1 MKLIR
6 RNIITVDEAEKLME
20 KYYEGSTTVAEENQL
35 RTFLAQSNVP
45 PQFETEKTIFGY
57 YESKKD
63 RKNFRLQ
70 PYLRWAAAAVIAA
83 GVIIPVSIF
92 QASGKTNYA
101 YINGVKITDT
111 QEIISLA
118 QTTIN
123 YVSDNNEV
131 EDGLDN
137 LKNDETIKNQL
148 DAFSEIEL

>member
-45 PQFETEKTIFGY
+45 PQFEAEKTIFGY

-70 PYLRWAAAAVIAA
+70 PYLRWAAAAVITA
-83 GVIIPVSIF
+83 GVIISVSIF

-118 QTTIN
+118 HSTIN

>member
-1 MKLIR
+1 MKLKR
-6 RNIITVDEAEKLME
+6 RNIITVQEAEKLME

-35 RTFLAQSNVP
+35 RTFLSQSNVP
-45 PQFETEKTIFGY
+45 ERYEAEKAIFGY
-57 YESKKD
+57 YESKKA
-63 RKNFRLQ
+63 RKHFRLQ
-70 PYLRWAAAAVIAA
+70 PYLKWAAAAAIVA
-83 GVIIPVSIF
+83 GIIIPVSIF

-101 YINGVKITDT
+101 YINGVKITNT

-118 QTTIN
+118 HTTIN

>member
-45 PQFETEKTIFGY
+45 PQFEAEKTIFGY

-101 YINGVKITDT
+101 YINGVRITNT

>member
-6 RNIITVDEAEKLME
+6 RDIITVDEAEKLME

-45 PQFETEKTIFGY
+45 PQFEAEKAIFGY
-57 YESKKD
+57 YESKKG
-63 RKNFRLQ
+63 RKHFRLQ

-92 QASGKTNYA
+92 QVSGKTNYA

-118 QTTIN
+118 HSTIN

-148 DAFSEIEL
+148 ESFSEIEL

>member
-1 MKLIR
+1 MKLIKR
-6 RNIITVDEAEKLME
+6 DIITVDEAEKLME

-45 PQFETEKTIFGY
+45 PQFEAEKTIFGY

-70 PYLRWAAAAVIAA
+70 PYLRWAAAAVITA

-101 YINGVKITDT
+101 YINGVKTTNT

-118 QTTIN
+118 HTTIN

>member
-1 MKLIR
+1 MKLNR
-6 RNIITVDEAEKLME
+6 RNIITVDEAEKLIE
-20 KYYEGSTTVAEENQL
+20 KYYEGETTVAEENQL

-45 PQFETEKTIFGY
+45 PQFEAEKAIFGY
-57 YESKKD
+57 YESKKA
-63 RKNFRLQ
+63 RKHFRLQ
-70 PYLRWAAAAVIAA
+70 PYLRWAAVAVIAA

-92 QASGKTNYA
+92 QASGKTSYA
-101 YINGVKITDT
+101 YINGVRITNT

-148 DAFSEIEL
+148 ESFSEIEL

>member
-6 RNIITVDEAEKLME
+6 RNIITVQEAEKLLE
-20 KYYEGSTTVAEENQL
+20 KYYEGCTTVTEENLL

-45 PQFETEKTIFGY
+45 PQFEAEKAIFGY
-57 YESKKD
+57 YESKKTG
-63 RKNFRLQ
+63 KHFSLQ
-70 PYLRWAAAAVIAA
+70 PYLKWAAAAAIVA
-83 GVIIPVSIF
+83 GIIIPVSIF
-92 QASGKTNYA
+92 QASAKTNYA
-101 YINGVKITDT
+101 YINGVKITNT

-118 QTTIN
+118 HTTIN
-123 YVSDNNEV
+123 FVSDNNEV

>member
-45 PQFETEKTIFGY
+45 PQFEAEKTIFGY

-92 QASGKTNYA
+92 QVSGKTNYA
-101 YINGVKITDT
+101 YINGVKITNT

-137 LKNDETIKNQL
+137 LKNDETIKTQL

>member
-1 MKLIR
+1 MKLNR
-6 RNIITVDEAEKLME
+6 RNIITVQEAEKLME

-45 PQFETEKTIFGY
+45 PQFEAEKAIFGY

-92 QASGKTNYA
+92 QASGKTSYA
-101 YINGVKITDT
+101 YINGVRITNT

>member
-45 PQFETEKTIFGY
+45 PQFEAEKTIFGY

-70 PYLRWAAAAVIAA
+70 PYLRWAAAAVITA

-101 YINGVKITDT
+101 YINGVKTTNT

-123 YVSDNNEV
+123 FVSDNNEV

-137 LKNDETIKNQL
+137 LKNDETIK
-148 DAFSEIEL
+148 IK

>member
-45 PQFETEKTIFGY
+45 PQFEAEKTIFGY

-101 YINGVKITDT
+101 YINGVKTTNT

-123 YVSDNNEV
+123 FVSDNNEV

>member
-1 MKLIR
+1 MKLNR
-6 RNIITVDEAEKLME
+6 RNIITVQEAEKLME

-45 PQFETEKTIFGY
+45 PQFEAEKAIFGY
-57 YESKKD
+57 YESKKA
-63 RKNFRLQ
+63 RKPFRLQ
-70 PYLRWAAAAVIAA
+70 PYLKWAAAAVIAA

-101 YINGVKITDT
+101 YINGVRITNT

-137 LKNDETIKNQL
+137 LKNDETIKTQL

>member
-45 PQFETEKTIFGY
+45 PQFEAEKTIFGY

-70 PYLRWAAAAVIAA
+70 PYLRWAAAAAIVA
-83 GVIIPVSIF
+83 GIIIPVSIF

-101 YINGVKITDT
+101 YINGVKITNT

-118 QTTIN
+118 HTTIN
-123 YVSDNNEV
+123 YVSDNSEV

-137 LKNDETIKNQL
+137 LKNEETIKDQL

>member
-45 PQFETEKTIFGY
+45 PQFEAEKTIFGY

-83 GVIIPVSIF
+83 GVIIPDSIF
-92 QASGKTNYA
+92 QA
-101 YINGVKITDT
+101 
-111 QEIISLA
+111 
-118 QTTIN
+118 
-123 YVSDNNEV
+123 
-131 EDGLDN
+131 
-137 LKNDETIKNQL
+137 
-148 DAFSEIEL
+148 

>member
-45 PQFETEKTIFGY
+45 PQFEAEKTIFGY

-70 PYLRWAAAAVIAA
+70 PYLRWAAAAVITA

-101 YINGVKITDT
+101 YINGVKTTNT

>member
-1 MKLIR
+1 MKLNR
-6 RNIITVDEAEKLME
+6 RNIITVQEAEKLME

-45 PQFETEKTIFGY
+45 PQFEAEKTIFGY

-70 PYLRWAAAAVIAA
+70 PYLRWAAAAVITA

-92 QASGKTNYA
+92 QASGKTSYA
-101 YINGVKITDT
+101 YINGVRITNT

-137 LKNDETIKNQL
+137 LKNDETIKTQL

>member
-1 MKLIR
+1 MKLIKR
-6 RNIITVDEAEKLME
+6 DIITVDEAEKLME

-35 RTFLAQSNVP
+35 RTFLAQSKVP
-45 PQFETEKTIFGY
+45 PQFEAEKAIFGY
-57 YESKKD
+57 YESNKD

-70 PYLRWAAAAVIAA
+70 PYLRWAAAAVITA

-101 YINGVKITDT
+101 YINGVKTTNT

-118 QTTIN
+118 HTTIN
-123 YVSDNNEV
+123 FVSDNNEV

>member
-45 PQFETEKTIFGY
+45 PQFEAEKAIFGY

>member
-6 RNIITVDEAEKLME
+6 RDIITVDEAEKLME

-35 RTFLAQSNVP
+35 RTFLAQSKVP
-45 PQFETEKTIFGY
+45 PQFEAEKAIFGY

-70 PYLRWAAAAVIAA
+70 PYLRWAAAAVITA

-101 YINGVKITDT
+101 YINGVKTTNT

-137 LKNDETIKNQL
+137 LKNDETIKTQL

>member
-45 PQFETEKTIFGY
+45 PQFEAEKTIFGY

-137 LKNDETIKNQL
+137 LKNDETIKTQL

>member
-6 RNIITVDEAEKLME
+6 RNIITIDEAEKLME

-35 RTFLAQSNVP
+35 RTFLAQSKVP
-45 PQFETEKTIFGY
+45 PQFEAEKAIFGY

-101 YINGVKITDT
+101 YINGVKITNT

>member
-6 RNIITVDEAEKLME
+6 RDIITVDEAEKLME

-35 RTFLAQSNVP
+35 RTFLAQSKVP
-45 PQFETEKTIFGY
+45 PQFEAEKAIFGY

-101 YINGVKITDT
+101 YINGVKITNT

>member
-45 PQFETEKTIFGY
+45 PQFEAEKTIFGY
-57 YESKKD
+57 YESKKA
-63 RKNFRLQ
+63 RKHLRLQ
-70 PYLRWAAAAVIAA
+70 TYLRWAAAAVFAA

-92 QASGKTNYA
+92 QVSGKTNYA

-118 QTTIN
+118 HSTIN

-137 LKNDETIKNQL
+137 LKNDETIKSQL

>member
-6 RNIITVDEAEKLME
+6 RNIITIQEAEKLME

-45 PQFETEKTIFGY
+45 PQFEAEKTIFGY

-70 PYLRWAAAAVIAA
+70 PYLRWAAAAVITA

-118 QTTIN
+118 HSTIN

-137 LKNDETIKNQL
+137 LKNDETIKSQL

>member
-6 RNIITVDEAEKLME
+6 RDIITVDEAEKLME

-45 PQFETEKTIFGY
+45 LQFEAEKAIFGY
-57 YESKKD
+57 YESKKA
-63 RKNFRLQ
+63 RKHLRLR

-83 GVIIPVSIF
+83 GIIIPVSIF

-101 YINGVKITDT
+101 YINGVKITNT

>member
-1 MKLIR
+1 MKLIKR
-6 RNIITVDEAEKLME
+6 DIITVDEAEKLME

-45 PQFETEKTIFGY
+45 PQFEAEKTIFGY

-70 PYLRWAAAAVIAA
+70 PYLRWAAAAVITA

-92 QASGKTNYA
+92 QASGKTSYA
-101 YINGVKITDT
+101 YINGVRITNT

>member
-6 RNIITVDEAEKLME
+6 RDIITVDEAEKLME

-45 PQFETEKTIFGY
+45 PQFEAEKAIFGY
-57 YESKKD
+57 YESKKG
-63 RKNFRLQ
+63 RKHFRLQ

-118 QTTIN
+118 HSTIN

-148 DAFSEIEL
+148 ESFFFFLL

>member
-45 PQFETEKTIFGY
+45 PQFEAEKTIFGY

-70 PYLRWAAAAVIAA
+70 PYLRWAAAAVITA

-101 YINGVKITDT
+101 YINGVKTTNT

-123 YVSDNNEV
+123 FVSDNNEV

>member
-20 KYYEGSTTVAEENQL
+20 KYYEGNTTVAEENQL
-35 RTFLAQSNVP
+35 RTFLAQSKVP
-45 PQFETEKTIFGY
+45 PQFEAEKAIFGY

>member
-1 MKLIR
+1 MKLIKR
-6 RNIITVDEAEKLME
+6 DIITVDEAEKLME

-45 PQFETEKTIFGY
+45 PQFEAEKTIFGY

-70 PYLRWAAAAVIAA
+70 PYLRWAAAAVITA

>member
-6 RNIITVDEAEKLME
+6 RDIITVDEAEKLIE
-20 KYYEGSTTVAEENQL
+20 KYYEGETTVAEENQL

-45 PQFETEKTIFGY
+45 PQFEAEKAIFGY
-57 YESKKD
+57 YESKKA
-63 RKNFRLQ
+63 RKHFRLQ
-70 PYLRWAAAAVIAA
+70 PYLRLAAAAVIAA

-137 LKNDETIKNQL
+137 LKNDETIKTQL

>member
-45 PQFETEKTIFGY
+45 PQFEAEKTIFGY

-83 GVIIPVSIF
+83 GIIIPVSIF

-118 QTTIN
+118 HSTIN

-148 DAFSEIEL
+148 ESFSEIEL

>member
-6 RNIITVDEAEKLME
+6 RIIITVDEAEKLME

-45 PQFETEKTIFGY
+45 PQFEAEKTIFGY
-57 YESKKD
+57 YESKKG
-63 RKNFRLQ
+63 RKHFRLQ

-92 QASGKTNYA
+92 QASGKTSYA
-101 YINGVKITDT
+101 YINGVRITNT

-118 QTTIN
+118 QSTIN

>member
-45 PQFETEKTIFGY
+45 PQFEAEKTIFGY

-101 YINGVKITDT
+101 YINGVKITNT

-137 LKNDETIKNQL
+137 LMNDETIKTQL

>member
-1 MKLIR
+1 MKLIKR
-6 RNIITVDEAEKLME
+6 DIITVDEAEKLME
-20 KYYEGSTTVAEENQL
+20 KYYEGSTTVAEENLL

-45 PQFETEKTIFGY
+45 LQFEAEKAIFGY
-57 YESKKD
+57 YESKKA
-63 RKNFRLQ
+63 RKHLRLQ

-92 QASGKTNYA
+92 QASGKTSYA
-101 YINGVKITDT
+101 YINGVRITNT

>member
-1 MKLIR
+1 MKLIKR
-6 RNIITVDEAEKLME
+6 DIITVDEAEKLME

-45 PQFETEKTIFGY
+45 PQFEAEKTIFGY

-70 PYLRWAAAAVIAA
+70 PYLRWAAAAVITA

-101 YINGVKITDT
+101 YINGVKTTNT

-123 YVSDNNEV
+123 FVSDNNEV

>member
-1 MKLIR
+1 MKLKR
-6 RNIITVDEAEKLME
+6 RNIITVQEAEKLME

-35 RTFLAQSNVP
+35 RTFLSQSNVP
-45 PQFETEKTIFGY
+45 ERFEAEKAIFGY
-57 YESKKD
+57 YESKKA
-63 RKNFRLQ
+63 RKPFRLQ
-70 PYLRWAAAAVIAA
+70 PYLKWAAAAAIVA
-83 GVIIPVSIF
+83 GIIIPVSIF

-101 YINGVKITDT
+101 YINGVKITNT

-118 QTTIN
+118 HTTIN
-123 YVSDNNEV
+123 FVSDNNEV